1 MIFPKLYQPEKSQP
15 KERRLLSFCRSWPW
29 AYFLD
34 GPNAAGSIASTLIR
48 HCPLPDITVPDI
60 AHSVPDPKGVFTVAE
75 LNWTAVV
82 TAMNFP

>member
-15 KERRLLSFCRSWPW
+15 KERRLFSFSRPCPW
-29 AYFLD
+29 AYFLN
-34 GPNAAGSIASTLIR
+34 GPDAVASIALTLNR